1 MRKILSAVVTSTMP
15 STKRARG
22 ALASTTIER
31 KRTANLCAAI
41 GCWCDLPGSDGAA
54 GAFYWLRPTPISICL
69 ISNHK
74 AKKKYALAILRFF
87 SRFARLM
94 HTRLGNISIALE
106 SSVLLFHQ
114 SAVFAFVSVHF
125 LYFFSLFFNRHR
137 SDTHGSDRDRKGS
150 TTYFGIWRNVQAPG
164 NTQRVIH
171 SVLDMARPATL
182 RIHRQQKWL

>member
-31 KRTANLCAAI
+31 KRTENLCAAI
-41 GCWCDLPGSDGAA
+41 GCWCDLPGSNGAA
-54 GAFYWLRPTPISICL
+54 GAFDWLRPTSISICL

-74 AKKKYALAILRFF
+74 AKNSLAILRFF

-94 HTRLGNISIALE
+94 HARVENISIASR

-114 SAVFAFVSVHF
+114 NVVFAFAPVHF
-125 LYFFSLFFNRHR
+125 LSFFSFFFSFFLPTPKWHP
-137 SDTHGSDRDRKGS
+137 RK
-150 TTYFGIWRNVQAPG
+150 WP
-164 NTQRVIH
+164 
-171 SVLDMARPATL
+171 
-182 RIHRQQKWL
+182 W